1 MGLGSAVVEV
11 DPEWRAAREV
21 ALRRDGR
28 RCAECGEAEPSQ
40 LDVHHCVPRANG
52 GSNDPGNLL
61 TLCDGCHAARH
72 PNLQVSLS
80 RRMMER
86 WALRL
91 ARLLDIRRALPDEIE
106 ALSDGLRLFGKERL
120 REGQL
125 EAVLAALRGQDVLV
139 VRPTGSGKTLC
150 FQLPAVMRGGTTFVL
165 SPLKALMKEQVV
177 ELQQRKI
184 PGSFI
189 NSDLGP
195 DEKRARYEL
204 LSAGALK
211 FLYCTPERFGDKVRS
226 EEVAAL
232 RELRPAFLVVD
243 EAHCVVRWGDAFRP
257 DYSKIAAIRE
267 ALGNPPV
274 LAFTATAGVRLQGEI
289 KESLGMPEARTL
301 VTGADRPNIA
311 LLRHHLLPFDPRK
324 DEVGKARVQMQA
336 RAEFVARLLKNSGGK
351 SMVFV
356 PTVRIG
362 EGLQAALRAEG
373 LDLPFYHSR
382 FATANKRDL
391 IVGQFT
397 GRIEPEL
404 DAVICTNAFGM
415 GLDIPNVRLVI
426 NWQHPASVEDY
437 LQEFGRAGR
446 DGQPSTA
453 VLLTNGQ
460 RDARLLEWMA
470 EQSLKQALADG
481 KISEQQFNE
490 SLERRAGA
498 IGVMNKIAGRTDMC
512 FRQLLLNELVGTT
525 AGRSHRPLSERLLSW
540 VFGAKHRAGKS
551 AFCCDTCHPDR
562 ARNLIGHSP
571 RIRPLGRI
579 P

>member
-1 MGLGSAVVEV
+1 MGLGSGVIEV

-21 ALRRDGR
+21 ALRRDGQ
-28 RCAECGEAEPSQ
+28 RCAECGEVEPSQ

-52 GSNDPGNLL
+52 GSSDPSNLL

-91 ARLLDIRRALPDEIE
+91 ARLLDIQRALPDEVE
-106 ALSDGLRLFGKERL
+106 ALSDGLRLFGKQRL

-125 EAVLAALRGQDVLV
+125 EVVLAALRGEDALV

-150 FQLPAVMRGGTTFVL
+150 FQLPAVMRDGATFVL

-204 LSAGALK
+204 LTAGALK

-257 DYSKIAAIRE
+257 DYSKIAAIRD
-267 ALGNPPV
+267 ALGRPPV

-289 KESLGMPEARTL
+289 KESLGIPEARTL

-311 LLRHHLLPFDPRK
+311 LVRHHLLPFDARK
-324 DEVGKARVQMQA
+324 NEVEKARIQMQA
-336 RAEFVARLLKNSGGK
+336 RAELIARLVKNCRGK
-351 SMVFV
+351 SMIFV

-373 LDLPFYHSR
+373 LDLPFYYSR

-397 GRIEPEL
+397 GRVEPEL

-415 GLDIPNVRLVI
+415 GLDVPNVRLVI

-453 VLLTNGQ
+453 VLLTSGE
-460 RDARLLEWMA
+460 RDAGLLEWMA

-481 KISEQQFNE
+481 KISEEQFDE
-490 SLERRAGA
+490 SLERRADA
-498 IGVMNKIAGRTDMC
+498 IRRMNTLARRHDVC
-512 FRQLLLNELVGTT
+512 FRKLLLDELVGTT
-525 AGRSHRPLSERLLSW
+525 RGRGHRSLSERLLSW
-540 VFGAKHRAGKS
+540 VFGVKHRTGQS
-551 AFCCDTCHPDR
+551 AFCCDACHPGR
-562 ARNLIGHSP
+562 ARDFIGSSP
-571 RIRPLGRI
+571 RMRPPGRI